1 MPGGAA
7 EDIPVCLVLGTARV
21 MAIEKKK
28 KKKKR
33 RKSLSMADGKGKTV
47 QHDTIQHMWTI
58 SVVLYS
64 SLNYLLLYC
73 AKRR

>member
-1 MPGGAA
+1 
-7 EDIPVCLVLGTARV
+7 
-21 MAIEKKK
+21 MAIEKKKK